1 MARRTVGLAVER
13 FALREPFHIAGHVF
27 TETRV
32 LVATVTEAGCV
43 GRGEGAGVYYLG
55 DDAEHMLAEAERA
68 APAVAAGCSRADL
81 QALMPP
87 GGARNALDCALW
99 DLEARLS
106 GTPVWKL
113 AGLDR
118 PPQPL
123 PTLHTLG
130 ADSPERMA
138 SAALRIDPSAPI
150 KVKLTGEPSLDR
162 ARLVAIRNVRP
173 EAWIAVDANQGYD
186 VDGLLNLLPELER
199 LSIAQVEQP
208 LRRGEEAAMEGLP
221 RAIPFVA
228 DESALTHADTDGLPG
243 RFDMVNIKLDKCGG
257 LTEALAIA
265 RRAREL
271 GLGVMVGN
279 MVGTSL
285 SMAPGFLVG
294 QLCDVVDLDGPMFL
308 AADRSPGVAYRR
320 GRIHCPPSLWGLP

>member
-1 MARRTVGLAVER
+1 MDRRTVGLAVER

-32 LVATVTEAGCV
+32 LVATVGEAGCV
-43 GRGEGAGVYYLG
+43 GRGEGAGIYYLG
-55 DDAEHMLAEAERA
+55 DDAEHMLAEAKRA
-68 APAVAAGCSRADL
+68 APAVAAGCPRADL

-106 GTPVWKL
+106 GTPVWML

-138 SAALRIDPSAPI
+138 NAALRIDPSAPL
-150 KVKLTGEPSLDR
+150 KVKLTGELSLDK
-162 ARLVAIRNVRP
+162 ARLVAIRDARP

-186 VDGLLNLLPELER
+186 RDGLLSLLPELER

-208 LRRGEEAAMEGLP
+208 LRRGDEGAMEGLP
-221 RAIPFVA
+221 RSIPFVA
-228 DESALTHADTDGLPG
+228 DESALTLADTDGLPG
-243 RFDMVNIKLDKCGG
+243 RFHMVNIKLDKCGG

-265 RRAREL
+265 RRARQL

-285 SMAPGFLVG
+285 SMAPGYLVG

-308 AADRSPGVAYRR
+308 AADRSAGVAYRQ
-320 GRIHCPPSLWGLP
+320 GRIHCPPSLWGHP